1 MKNQGRHGEFEQVVL
16 PHLDA
21 AYNLARWLTRNHDDA
36 QDIVQEASL
45 RALKFFD
52 GFHGEDGRAWLLTIV
67 RNTYYTWRQKNR
79 DRKRDESFDEEFHGL
94 EGDGSTL
101 AGGMPQSN
109 PEQLM
114 MQQASQ
120 QVINK
125 ALERLPVDSREIIVL
140 RELEDLSYKEIADIV
155 EVPMGTVMSRLAR
168 ARKLLREQLE
178 QMNVQSKKEPP
189 RPTSKFTC
197 GTDYHPGRGVIVR
210 SLS

>member
-1 MKNQGRHGEFEQVVL
+1 MKNQSRHGEFERAML

-21 AYNLARWLTRNHDDA
+21 AYNLARWLTRNDDDA

-67 RNTYYTWRQKNR
+67 RNTYYTWLQKNR
-79 DRKRDESFDEEFHGL
+79 DRKQDESFDEEFHGL
-94 EGDGSTL
+94 EGDGPTL
-101 AGGMPQSN
+101 AGCMPQGN
-109 PEQLM
+109 PELLM

-120 QVINK
+120 KVINK

-140 RELEDLSYKEIADIV
+140 RELEDLSYKEIADVV

-178 QMNVQSKKEPP
+178 QMNAQSQ
-189 RPTSKFTC
+189 
-197 GTDYHPGRGVIVR
+197 I
-210 SLS
+210 

>member
-1 MKNQGRHGEFEQVVL
+1 MKNQSRHGEFEQFML

-21 AYNLARWLTRNHDDA
+21 AYNLARWLTRNEDDA
-36 QDIVQEASL
+36 QDLAQEASL

-52 GFHGEDGRAWLLTIV
+52 GFHGQDGRAWLLTIV
-67 RNTYYTWRQKNR
+67 RNTYYTWLKKNR

-101 AGGMPQSN
+101 AGSMPQSN
-109 PEQLM
+109 PELLM

-178 QMNVQSKKEPP
+178 QMNAQSQ
-189 RPTSKFTC
+189 
-197 GTDYHPGRGVIVR
+197 I
-210 SLS
+210 